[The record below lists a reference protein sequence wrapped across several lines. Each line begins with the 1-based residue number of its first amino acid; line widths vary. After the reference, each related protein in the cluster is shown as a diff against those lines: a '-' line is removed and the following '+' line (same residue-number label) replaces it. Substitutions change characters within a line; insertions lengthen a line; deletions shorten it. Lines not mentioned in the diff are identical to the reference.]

1 MSNVRSLV
9 NKFDDFKF
17 SVLNDNYVLVC
28 VTETWLNSTYPDT
41 FLLNGLSD
49 YYVLFRND
57 RSSRIG
63 GCVCIFAKSD
73 LYVIPVSI
81 GSKILEVIAV
91 RLHINGDFY
100 VVVDIYRP
108 PSCDDL
114 RKNYMCDLVEHLNN
128 LVSYYSDHKFLIIG
142 DFNLHLINWST
153 LSYLLMTSMVS
164 LCSLSLI
171 ILLFSLFLMP
181 LVAWFSVMS
190 VRWYMISLFKH
201 LCVIMTMQQFVF
213 VNYS

>member
-1 MSNVRSLV
+1 MTNVRSLV
-9 NKFDDFKF
+9 NKLDDFKF

-49 YYVLFRND
+49 YVLFRND

-63 GCVCIFAKSD
+63 GGVCIFAMSD
-73 LYVIPVSI
+73 LDVILVSI

-108 PSCDDL
+108 PSCDDFC
-114 RKNYMCDLVEHLNN
+114 KNYMCDLVEHLN
-128 LVSYYSDHKFLIIG
+128 I
-142 DFNLHLINWST
+142 
-153 LSYLLMTSMVS
+153 
-164 LCSLSLI
+164 
-171 ILLFSLFLMP
+171 
-181 LVAWFSVMS
+181 
-190 VRWYMISLFKH
+190 
-201 LCVIMTMQQFVF
+201 
-213 VNYS
+213 